1 LWSEVLLWGQ
11 GLRSF
16 LAALDCADSLFK
28 QNEAF
33 FHVGQCAE
41 PNLDRTSPA
50 VESAEDF
57 GLHVAHLLDQIF
69 AEPIHIS
76 MQVGAEPVH
85 ISIQLR
91 TELIHISIQLRT
103 ELVHISVQLR
113 TELVHFSVDF
123 ASKVV
128 EILLGCG
135 AVVVVWHRAALK

>member
-1 LWSEVLLWGQ
+1 MWSEVLLWGQ
-11 GLRSF
+11 RLRSF

-103 ELVHISVQLR
+103 ELVH
-113 TELVHFSVDF
+113 FSVDF